1 MMQIIAWVGAA
12 CCLLAGLGML
22 FAKAAPE
29 KRMQTRLLGLLLITL
44 VPFNVWLALRVI

>member
-1 MMQIIAWVGAA
+1 MQIIAWVGAA

-22 FAKAAPE
+22 FSKAPPE
-29 KRMQTRLLGLLLITL
+29 KRAQTRLLGLLFLAL